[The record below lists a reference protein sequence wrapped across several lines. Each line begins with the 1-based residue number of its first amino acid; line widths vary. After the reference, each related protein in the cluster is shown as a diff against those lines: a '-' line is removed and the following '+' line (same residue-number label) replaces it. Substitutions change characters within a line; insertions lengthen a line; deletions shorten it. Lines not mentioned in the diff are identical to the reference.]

1 VQETLI
7 HVAKDAVWAFVI
19 FFVFAVIGVV
29 ASVRWVMAMVTRG
42 TTAVQSEARKIEDAV
57 THRGDET

>member
-19 FFVFAVIGVV
+19 FFAFAVIGVV